1 VTKAG
6 FARNPR
12 NKETITARSPAHGGI
27 TQGRRS
33 QRKAGSFFICHAL
46 RVITAN
52 EKAALSKTVSR
63 FWTIDLLRAFH
74 FANLAAGLPRASRG
88 SKACHA
94 FLPRFIA
101 WLAWFWFFVTGFQE

>member
-1 VTKAG
+1 MPAPGSFFNVTKAG

-46 RVITAN
+46 RVISAN

-63 FWTIDLLRAFH
+63 FWTIYLLRDFN
-74 FANLAAGLPRASRG
+74 FAYLAALWF
-88 SKACHA
+88 KF
-94 FLPRFIA
+94 FL
-101 WLAWFWFFVTGFQE
+101 FFVTPVHWKKPS